1 MCFLCIETDHEGKVF
16 AKYYENSFIFVGTLS
31 IEMLVRVG
39 SYLINQRRIKM
50 RNSKKIFVLCTII
63 IMIINLSLNSSKV
76 VANSRLT
83 ATEGRPVRASILLRT
98 LEDPYTALLKQSF
111 EEIQKNNPG
120 NIEFTFYDCKNDQSL
135 QNRNVNSI
143 LNAENADIIL
153 LNLVDPTGVR
163 TIVDRVKEKN
173 IPLGLFNIEPL
184 NMEPVKSYGKAY
196 FVGTNPAEAG
206 ILQGELLTNLWNK
219 DKSIIDKNG
228 DNIMQYVMLM
238 GPRNNLEAIGRTKYS
253 VLSINDAGI
262 KTEEIALRV
271 CNWEENLAKD
281 AMDALFLSNANKI
294 EVIIS
299 NNDAMAIGAI
309 EALQKYGYNS
319 GDKNRTIPIVGVDG
333 IPKAIQL
340 INQGI
345 MTGSVPQD
353 AASMAEAT
361 YLIGMNLVNGRP
373 PLDGTSYKFDD
384 TGVAVRIPY
393 KGYISNDNI

>member
-1 MCFLCIETDHEGKVF
+1 
-16 AKYYENSFIFVGTLS
+16 
-31 IEMLVRVG
+31 
-39 SYLINQRRIKM
+39 M
-50 RNSKKIFVLCTII
+50 RNSKKILVLCTII

-76 VANSRLT
+76 IANSRLT

-143 LNAENADIIL
+143 LNAGNADIIL
-153 LNLVDPTGVR
+153 LNLVDPTGVS

-219 DKSIIDKNG
+219 DKNIIDKNG
-228 DNIMQYVMLM
+228 DNIMQYIMLM
-238 GPRNNLEAIGRTKYS
+238 GPRDNLEAIGRTKYS

-262 KTEEIALRV
+262 RTEELALRV
-271 CNWEENLAKD
+271 CNWEENLARD
-281 AMDALFLSNANKI
+281 AMDALFLGNSNRI

-309 EALQKYGYNS
+309 EALQKYGYNR

-361 YLIGMNLVNGRP
+361 YLIGMNLVTGRP

-384 TGVAVRIPY
+384 TGVSVRIPY

>member
-1 MCFLCIETDHEGKVF
+1 
-16 AKYYENSFIFVGTLS
+16 
-31 IEMLVRVG
+31 
-39 SYLINQRRIKM
+39 M
-50 RNSKKIFVLCTII
+50 RKSKKILVLCTII
-63 IMIINLSLNSSKV
+63 IMIVNLLLNSNKV
-76 VANSRLT
+76 VANLKLT
-83 ATEGRPVRASILLRT
+83 ATEGRPVRASVLLRT

-111 EEIQKNNPG
+111 EEIQKNNPE

-143 LNAENADIIL
+143 LNAGNADIIL
-153 LNLVDPTGVR
+153 LNLVDPTGVG

-173 IPLGLFNIEPL
+173 VPLGLFNIEPL
-184 NMEPVKSYGKAY
+184 NMEPVKSYDKAY

-219 DKSIIDKNG
+219 DKRIIDKNG
-228 DNIMQYVMLM
+228 DNIMQYIMLM
-238 GPRNNLEAIGRTKYS
+238 GPRDNLEAIGRTKYS

-262 KTEEIALRV
+262 RTEELALRV
-271 CNWEENLAKD
+271 CNWEENLARD
-281 AMDALFLSNANKI
+281 AMDALFLGNSNRI

-309 EALQKYGYNS
+309 ETLQKYGYNR

-384 TGVAVRIPY
+384 TGVSVRIPY

>member
-1 MCFLCIETDHEGKVF
+1 
-16 AKYYENSFIFVGTLS
+16 
-31 IEMLVRVG
+31 
-39 SYLINQRRIKM
+39 
-50 RNSKKIFVLCTII
+50 
-63 IMIINLSLNSSKV
+63 
-76 VANSRLT
+76 
-83 ATEGRPVRASILLRT
+83 
-98 LEDPYTALLKQSF
+98 
-111 EEIQKNNPG
+111 
-120 NIEFTFYDCKNDQSL
+120 
-135 QNRNVNSI
+135 
-143 LNAENADIIL
+143 
-153 LNLVDPTGVR
+153 
-163 TIVDRVKEKN
+163 
-173 IPLGLFNIEPL
+173 
-184 NMEPVKSYGKAY
+184 MEPVKSYGKAY

-219 DKSIIDKNG
+219 DKNIIDKNG

-253 VLSINDAGI
+253 VLSIDDAGI

-309 EALQKYGYNS
+309 EALQKYGYNR

-384 TGVAVRIPY
+384 TGVSVRIPY

>member
-1 MCFLCIETDHEGKVF
+1 
-16 AKYYENSFIFVGTLS
+16 
-31 IEMLVRVG
+31 
-39 SYLINQRRIKM
+39 M
-50 RNSKKIFVLCTII
+50 RHSKKILILCTIT
-63 IMIINLSLNSSKV
+63 IMIINLLLNSNKV
-76 VANSRLT
+76 AANSKLT
-83 ATEGRPVRASILLRT
+83 ATEGRPVRASVLLRT
-98 LEDPYTALLKQSF
+98 LDDPYTVLLKQSF

-135 QNRNVNSI
+135 QNRDINLI
-143 LNAENADIIL
+143 LNNESVDLIL
-153 LNLVDPTGVR
+153 LNIVDPGGVKP
-163 TIVDRVKEKN
+163 IIDAVKEKN
-173 IPLGLFNIEPL
+173 IPLGLFSIEPL
-184 NMEPVKSYGKAY
+184 NMEPVRSYGKAY

-219 DKSIIDKNG
+219 DKNIIDKNR

-238 GPRNNLEAIGRTKYS
+238 GPRDNLEAIGRTKYS

-271 CNWEENLAKD
+271 CNWEEDLARD
-281 AMDALFLSNANKI
+281 TMDSLFLGNSNKI

-309 EALQKYGYNS
+309 EALQKYGYND
-319 GDKNRTIPIVGVDG
+319 GDKSKVIPIVGVDA
-333 IPKAIQL
+333 IPEARQL
-340 INQGI
+340 ISEGI

-361 YLIGMNLVNGRP
+361 YLIGINLVNGKE
-373 PLDGTSYKFDD
+373 PLAGTSYKFDD
-384 TGVAVRIPY
+384 TGVSVRIPY

>member
-16 AKYYENSFIFVGTLS
+16 AKYYENRFIFVGTLS
-31 IEMLVRVG
+31 IEMLGRVG

-50 RNSKKIFVLCTII
+50 RNSKKILVLFTIMV
-63 IMIINLSLNSSKV
+63 MIINLLLNSNKV
-76 VANSRLT
+76 VANTKLT
-83 ATEGRPVRASILLRT
+83 ATEGRPVRASVLLRT
-98 LEDPYTALLKQSF
+98 LDDPYTVLLKQSF

-135 QNRNVNSI
+135 QNRDINLI
-143 LNAENADIIL
+143 LNNESVDLIL
-153 LNLVDPTGVR
+153 LNIVDPGGVKP
-163 TIVDRVKEKN
+163 IIDAVKEKN
-173 IPLGLFNIEPL
+173 IPLGLFSIEPL
-184 NMEPVKSYGKAY
+184 NMEPVRSYGKAY

-219 DKSIIDKNG
+219 DKNIIDKNR

-238 GPRNNLEAIGRTKYS
+238 GPRDNLEAIGRTKYS

-271 CNWEENLAKD
+271 CNWEEDLARD
-281 AMDALFLSNANKI
+281 TMDSLFLGNSNKI

-309 EALQKYGYNS
+309 EALQKYGYND
-319 GDKNRTIPIVGVDG
+319 GDKSKVIPIVGVDA
-333 IPKAIQL
+333 IPEARQL
-340 INQGI
+340 ISEGI

-361 YLIGMNLVNGRP
+361 YLIGINLVNGKE
-373 PLDGTSYKFDD
+373 PLAGTSYKFDD
-384 TGVAVRIPY
+384 TGVSVRIPY